1 MWIYG
6 EFIFIVIDVTLSIL
20 FEKASLPISCHW
32 SLSIPPENIR
42 KPEAFWCFRGGGGG
56 GGGVSKEIS
65 GMKWVNA
72 ILFIVHGP
80 DLSVLAIN
88 PGVFE
93 KEML

>member
-1 MWIYG
+1 MLLCQYYLRRRVYP
-6 EFIFIVIDVTLSIL
+6 FHATDL
-20 FEKASLPISCHW
+20 
-32 SLSIPPENIR
+32 LSIPLGG
-42 KPEAFWCFRGGGGG
+42 GGGGG

-65 GMKWVNA
+65 GMIWVNA

>member
-1 MWIYG
+1 MLLCQYYLRRRVYPFHATDLFRYPLKTS
-6 EFIFIVIDVTLSIL
+6 ESQRLSDV
-20 FEKASLPISCHW
+20 F
-32 SLSIPPENIR
+32 
-42 KPEAFWCFRGGGGG
+42 GGGRGR
-56 GGGVSKEIS
+56 GGVSKEIS

>member
-1 MWIYG
+1 MLLCQYYLRRRVYPFHATDLFRYPLKTS
-6 EFIFIVIDVTLSIL
+6 ESQRLSDV
-20 FEKASLPISCHW
+20 F
-32 SLSIPPENIR
+32 
-42 KPEAFWCFRGGGGG
+42 G

>member
-1 MWIYG
+1 MRRRVYPFHATDPFRYPLKTS
-6 EFIFIVIDVTLSIL
+6 ESQRLSDV
-20 FEKASLPISCHW
+20 FGG
-32 SLSIPPENIR
+32 
-42 KPEAFWCFRGGGGG
+42 GGGGG

>member
-1 MWIYG
+1 MRRRVYPFHATDLFRYPLKTS
-6 EFIFIVIDVTLSIL
+6 ESQRLSDV
-20 FEKASLPISCHW
+20 F
-32 SLSIPPENIR
+32 
-42 KPEAFWCFRGGGGG
+42 GGGGG
-56 GGGVSKEIS
+56 RGGGVSKEIS

>member
-1 MWIYG
+1 M
-6 EFIFIVIDVTLSIL
+6 SIL
-20 FEKASLPISCHW
+20 FEKASLPISCHF
-32 SLSIPPENIR
+32 LSIPPENIR
-42 KPEAFWCFRGGGGG
+42 KPEA
-56 GGGVSKEIS
+56 VSKEIS

>member
-1 MWIYG
+1 MFSG
-6 EFIFIVIDVTLSIL
+6 
-20 FEKASLPISCHW
+20 
-32 SLSIPPENIR
+32 
-42 KPEAFWCFRGGGGG
+42 GGGGG

>member
-1 MWIYG
+1 MPLISFDTPWKHQ
-6 EFIFIVIDVTLSIL
+6 
-20 FEKASLPISCHW
+20 KA
-32 SLSIPPENIR
+32 
-42 KPEAFWCFRGGGGG
+42 RGM
-56 GGGVSKEIS
+56 KEIS

>member
-32 SLSIPPENIR
+32 SSFDTP
-42 KPEAFWCFRGGGGG
+42 WGGGGGGGG

-65 GMKWVNA
+65 GMIWVNA

>member
-1 MWIYG
+1 MLLCQYYLRRRVYPFHATFFRYPLKTS
-6 EFIFIVIDVTLSIL
+6 ESQRLSDV
-20 FEKASLPISCHW
+20 F
-32 SLSIPPENIR
+32 
-42 KPEAFWCFRGGGGG
+42 

>member
-1 MWIYG
+1 MFSG
-6 EFIFIVIDVTLSIL
+6 G
-20 FEKASLPISCHW
+20 
-32 SLSIPPENIR
+32 
-42 KPEAFWCFRGGGGG
+42 RGR